1 MNLTQVLKTLIICIL
16 VIALVLAS
24 ASAYRRHRAFAELA
38 ELSDATSAIVI
49 HLTSDKLAYVDAV
62 GNRLNYV
69 IDPTKF
75 ESLDFALEIGGRN
88 LSFQVQVQDLKE
100 DGYSFGPFGPTPPS
114 DRATCSLAVA
124 CSLRLGGRYVPA
136 KLSVVA
142 WYA

>member
-1 MNLTQVLKTLIICIL
+1 MNLTQVLKTLIVCIL
-16 VIALVLAS
+16 VIALVLVS
-24 ASAYRRHRAFAELA
+24 ASAYRQHRAFAELA
-38 ELSDATSAIVI
+38 ALSDATSAIVV
-49 HLTSDKLAYVDAV
+49 HLTADELAYVDSL

-75 ESLDFALEIGGRN
+75 EDLDFTLEVGGQS
-88 LSFQVQVQDLKE
+88 LSFQVQVQDLRE
-100 DGYSFGPFGPTPPS
+100 NGYSLGPLGPAPPN

-124 CSLRLGGRYVPA
+124 CSLRLSGRNLPA